1 MNHKVNK
8 KPRKKANDI
17 SNQKWFKI
25 ISYINQFI
33 TYVIHFLLK
42 LIIPQKGINNI
53 CIDFFMT
60 RKSNSSKAKSY

>member
-33 TYVIHFLLK
+33 TYVK

>member
-17 SNQKWFKI
+17 SNQKLFKI
-25 ISYINQFI
+25 ISYIYQFI
-33 TYVIHFLLK
+33 TYVLRK

>member
-25 ISYINQFI
+25 ISYIYQFI
-33 TYVIHFLLK
+33 TYVK